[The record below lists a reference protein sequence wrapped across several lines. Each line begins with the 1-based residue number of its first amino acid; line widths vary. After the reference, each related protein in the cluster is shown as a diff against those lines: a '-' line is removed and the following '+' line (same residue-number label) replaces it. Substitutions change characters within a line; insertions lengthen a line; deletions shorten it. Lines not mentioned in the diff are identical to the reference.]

1 MVSDPQDVDDIFTES
16 NFSIVSITMHIP
28 ADEPTLERKHSTRF
42 SAPPSKKVRRG
53 AGSLLEEEK
62 QRSSA
67 LEEENK
73 GLK

>member
-1 MVSDPQDVDDIFTES
+1 MVSDPQDVDDIFIQS
-16 NFSIVSITMHIP
+16 SIVSITMRIP